1 MGFETFPL
9 LNILFSPP
17 SIVHGDFGFLRF
29 LSKRRIKA
37 YPNKADNTR
46 KIQTTRYRSTA
57 FSWVEMG
64 ALSLTLLK
72 IFMRTRKRVTRSAI
86 RPGTTSGLI
95 RNDTHD
101 TTTNIPE
108 GR

>member
-1 MGFETFPL
+1 MFSIFYTNHISR
-9 LNILFSPP
+9 NINLGKLTLFSPP

-37 YPNKADNTR
+37 YSNKADNTR

-64 ALSLTLLK
+64 ALSLKWENEIEFISHFLL
-72 IFMRTRKRVTRSAI
+72 RKFEMI
-86 RPGTTSGLI
+86 RI
-95 RNDTHD
+95 N
-101 TTTNIPE
+101 
-108 GR
+108 